1 MELEEPIATSTA
13 VADEGLADDVPVAD
27 VPFDEARRHAEPPR
41 TLTTDDP
48 SPVMLRERNIPP
60 AQAPVVAPAA
70 NRRTARG
77 AALKLRRALV
87 VSGSPDHLNANAG
100 LRPYVVEGLREALP
114 EAMALGVPY
123 ELGVA
128 AVAQWQPQLV
138 IVFGSV
144 IMDTSDFAALAQ
156 VCRRHGIRLVFW
168 LHDDPYEFDMNE
180 RVYPYADAIFSNDL
194 AAVDHYPPQ
203 VPVFHLPL
211 AGSRLAHWRALGP
224 RSAPGLFFCGHA
236 FENRQVFFAALC
248 DADPAAALHMQ
259 IFGTGWN
266 PRRVPGAI
274 GQTLPNAALPDY
286 YASAVAV
293 ANLGRDLNLANRR
306 FSIKAS
312 TPGPRSFEAA
322 VAGAAQI
329 VLTDSLEIVE
339 YFEPG
344 REVLLAHDVESFHA
358 HWQMLLA
365 DAAASQR
372 IGERAQRRA
381 LSDHT
386 YACRARTLL
395 QAVQSL

>member
-1 MELEEPIATSTA
+1 VNPFELNAQMTDATA
-13 VADEGLADDVPVAD
+13 LVAELR
-27 VPFDEARRHAEPPR
+27 DEADPR
-41 TLTTDDP
+41 DAVVTEDAPLTL
-48 SPVMLRERNIPP
+48 PVERS
-60 AQAPVVAPAA
+60 APA
-70 NRRTARG
+70 TARTQTRG
-77 AALKLRRALV
+77 RATALRRMLV

-114 EAMALGVPY
+114 EAVALGVPY

-144 IMDTSDFAALAQ
+144 ILDTSDFAALAQ
-156 VCRRHGIRLVFW
+156 ACRRHGSRLVFW

-194 AAVDHYPPQ
+194 AAVDHYPPHL
-203 VPVFHLPL
+203 PVFHLPL
-211 AGSRLAHWRALGP
+211 AGSRLAHWRAVGP

-236 FENRQVFFAALC
+236 FDNRQAFFASLC
-248 DADPAAALHMQ
+248 AADPAAALHMQ
-259 IFGTGWN
+259 IFGSGWDT
-266 PRRVPGAI
+266 RRVPGAI
-274 GQTLPNAALPDY
+274 VQTLPNAALPDY

-293 ANLGRDLNLANRR
+293 ANLGRDLNLSNRR

-329 VLTDSLEIVE
+329 VLTEGLEITE

-344 REVLLAHDVESFHA
+344 RELLIAHDADTFLAH
-358 HWQMLLA
+358 WKMLLH
-365 DAAASQR
+365 DPAASQR

-386 YACRARTLL
+386 YACRARALL

>member
-1 MELEEPIATSTA
+1 MNPIEIDGPMNDSVALAEEDAVGDDTQPMAVLVDDAGPAAPIEHSEPA
-13 VADEGLADDVPVAD
+13 VARVPTRGR
-27 VPFDEARRHAEPPR
+27 P
-41 TLTTDDP
+41 LT
-48 SPVMLRERNIPP
+48 
-60 AQAPVVAPAA
+60 
-70 NRRTARG
+70 
-77 AALKLRRALV
+77 LRRALV

-100 LRPYVVEGLREALP
+100 LRPYVVDGLREALP
-114 EAMALGVPY
+114 EALALGVPY

-128 AVAQWQPQLV
+128 AVTQWQPQLV

-156 VCRRHGIRLVFW
+156 ACRRHGSRLVFW

-180 RVYPYADAIFSNDL
+180 RVFPYADAIFSNDL
-194 AAVDHYPPQ
+194 ASVDHYPPQ
-203 VPVFHLPL
+203 MPVFHLPL
-211 AGSRLAHWRALGP
+211 AGSRLAHWRAVGP

-236 FENRQVFFAALC
+236 FENRQAFFGTLC
-248 DADPAAALHMQ
+248 DADPANAARMQ
-259 IFGTGWN
+259 VFGSGWDT
-266 PRRVPGAI
+266 RRVPGAI
-274 GQTLPNAALPDY
+274 AQMLPNAALPDY

-329 VLTDSLEIVE
+329 VLTDGLEITE

-344 REVLLAHDVESFHA
+344 REVLIAHDVDGFLA
-358 HWQMLLA
+358 HWQMLLR
-365 DAAASQR
+365 DPAASQR

-386 YACRARTLL
+386 YACRTRALL
-395 QAVQSL
+395 HAVQSL

>member
-1 MELEEPIATSTA
+1 MDPLELDTELSEPAAQVAERSDDA
-13 VADEGLADDVPVAD
+13 DGHAAVVVADASA
-27 VPFDEARRHAEPPR
+27 
-41 TLTTDDP
+41 
-48 SPVMLRERNIPP
+48 
-60 AQAPVVAPAA
+60 APVERSTSATAPA
-70 NRRTARG
+70 RARG
-77 AALKLRRALV
+77 RALKLRRALV

-100 LRPYVVEGLREALP
+100 LRPYVVDGLREALP

-128 AVAQWQPQLV
+128 AVTQWQPQLV

-156 VCRRHGIRLVFW
+156 ACRRHGSRLVFW

-180 RVYPYADAIFSNDL
+180 RVYPYAAAIFSNDL
-194 AAVDHYPPQ
+194 ASVDHYPPQ
-203 VPVFHLPL
+203 LPVFHLPL
-211 AGSRLAHWRALGP
+211 AGSRLAHWRAVGP

-236 FENRQVFFAALC
+236 FENRQAFFGSLC
-248 DADPAAALHMQ
+248 EADSAAAPRMQ
-259 IFGTGWN
+259 IFGSGWDT
-266 PRRVPGAI
+266 RRVPGAI
-274 GQTLPNAALPDY
+274 AQTLPNAALPDY

-329 VLTDSLEIVE
+329 VLTDGLEITE

-344 REVLLAHDVESFHA
+344 RELLIAHDADGFLA
-358 HWQMLLA
+358 HWQMLLG
-365 DAAASQR
+365 DPAASQR

-381 LSDHT
+381 LTDHT
-386 YACRARTLL
+386 YACRARALL